1 MREIKKYVPQALNG
15 VKHLSA
21 AENENKRG
29 ASMGKYVKWI
39 LYNIKYDSN
48 SHNPIPKI
56 VTFFFFEICSI
67 Y

>member
-15 VKHLSA
+15 VKQLSA

-39 LYNIKYDSN
+39 LYNIK
-48 SHNPIPKI
+48 
-56 VTFFFFEICSI
+56 
-67 Y
+67 